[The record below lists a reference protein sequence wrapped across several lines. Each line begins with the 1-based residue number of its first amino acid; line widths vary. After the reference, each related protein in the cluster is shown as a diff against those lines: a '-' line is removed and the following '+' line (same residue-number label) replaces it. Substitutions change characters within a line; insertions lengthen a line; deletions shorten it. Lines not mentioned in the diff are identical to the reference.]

1 MTLSS
6 RWAVAASHCADDFP
20 AKEERRQVRTVV
32 IRDNTRY
39 KEVVEVKKVYKHP
52 NYQYP
57 ALYDDIAV
65 LELGRRIVYDHERV
79 SPFLS
84 RNI

>member
-1 MTLSS
+1 MTLCC

-20 AKEERRQVRTVV
+20 TKEERRQVRTVV

-52 NYQYP
+52 NYEYP
-57 ALYDDIAV
+57 KLYDDIAV
-65 LELGRRIVYDHERV
+65 LELGRRIVYDYEKV
-79 SPFLS
+79 SQFWS
-84 RNI
+84 DNI